1 MAPLSTDQP
10 SRIPNSIFCLPLNY
24 KEEKEMALFK
34 RVNVVSYPVMDWE
47 RSKELYILKRLVGE
61 PVM

>member
-1 MAPLSTDQP
+1 
-10 SRIPNSIFCLPLNY
+10 
-24 KEEKEMALFK
+24 MALFK

-61 PVM
+61 PVL